1 MNTTSVLP
9 AALLFRE
16 RKNEMAYRDFPFQLK
31 SCVWEITLACCFR
44 CAYCGSRGG
53 KARENELTTAEC
65 LDVARQLAE
74 MGCRRASVIGGEVFM
89 RPDWAE
95 IVGAL
100 TLRGV
105 KACIITNGFRM
116 TSSIISELKRL
127 KVESVAVSIDG
138 VREIHDAYR
147 QKGSYD
153 RAIETLRVLA
163 AAQIPVSVITS
174 LRADNAPLLPSL
186 YQELRT
192 LPLFAWQ
199 IQACSP
205 MGNAGDNGL
214 SVAFNAQKVIRF
226 VAETAPSAPF
236 AVGVA
241 DNIGYYTPE
250 EGTIRG
256 VHGAYFEGC
265 SAGLT
270 TIGIDSVGN
279 VRGCESMYDAR
290 FIEGNLRER
299 SLADIWTDPEAFA
312 YNRRFTPE
320 MLTGACKRCPQ
331 GSICA
336 GGCRSYNYFTTGRL
350 YENCLCAR
358 INK

>member
-1 MNTTSVLP
+1 
-9 AALLFRE
+9 
-16 RKNEMAYRDFPFQLK
+16 MAYRDFPFQLK

-74 MGCRRASVIGGEVFM
+74 MGCLRASVSGGEVFM

-100 TLRGV
+100 TSRGV
-105 KACIITNGFRM
+105 KVCIITNGFRM
-116 TSSIISELKRL
+116 TPSIISELKRL
-127 KVESVAVSIDG
+127 NVESVAVSVDG
-138 VREIHDAYR
+138 VREIHDAFR

-163 AAQIPVSVITS
+163 AARLPVSVITS

-205 MGNAGDNGL
+205 MGSAGRNTVDVDFDAG
-214 SVAFNAQKVIRF
+214 SVLRF
-226 VAETAPSAPF
+226 VQKTAQTAPF
-236 AVGVA
+236 LVGVA
-241 DNIGYYTPE
+241 DNIGYFTPE
-250 EGTIRG
+250 EGTVRG
-256 VHGAYFEGC
+256 RPGAVFRGC
-265 SAGLT
+265 SAGLET
-270 TIGIDSVGN
+270 LGIDSVGN
-279 VRGCESMYDAR
+279 VRGCESMYDPR
-290 FIEGNLRER
+290 FNEGNLRTQ
-299 SLADIWTDPEAFA
+299 SLREIWENPDGFA
-312 YNRRFTPE
+312 YNRKFDTS
-320 MLTGACKRCPQ
+320 MLTGKCAGCTHADV
-331 GSICA
+331 CA
-336 GGCRSYNYFTTGRL
+336 GGCRSYNWFRGGHL
-350 YENCLCAR
+350 YENPLCAR
-358 INK
+358 NNAQS